1 VNYKLKKKLRKRFKS
16 HLKARGL
23 RKSESVLKLL
33 GCDIQQFRAHIESK
47 FKIGMNWNNY
57 GYWGWH
63 IDHILPCAAF
73 DFTKEEERQ
82 KCWHY
87 TNLQPLWMKDNLKKW
102 SKIL

>member
-1 VNYKLKKKLRKRFKS
+1 
-16 HLKARGL
+16 
-23 RKSESVLKLL
+23 
-33 GCDIQQFRAHIESK
+33 
-47 FKIGMNWNNY
+47 MNWNNY